1 MLTILNVSRIMTTC
15 YQLMSLEETMIT
27 LLHRIS
33 AQIAILCIVTFFT
46 ATIFVE
52 LFGTVASVATVKS
65 LILWPGLFILIPAVA
80 LTGGSGF
87 ALAKSRSGK
96 LVRQKKTRMPFIAA
110 NGILVLIPCA
120 IFLNQWASVS
130 AFDTKFYIVQG
141 IELFAGAINIILMGM
156 NMRDGFRMSGRFRR
170 SRLNNG

>member
-1 MLTILNVSRIMTTC
+1 MTTC
-15 YQLMSLEETMIT
+15 YQLMPLEETMLTI
-27 LLHRIS
+27 LHRIS
-33 AQIAILCIVTFFT
+33 AQIALFCIATFFT
-46 ATIFVE
+46 ATIWVE
-52 LFGTVASVATVKS
+52 LFGTVTSIATVKS

-120 IFLNQWASVS
+120 IFLDQWASVG

-141 IELFAGAINIILMGM
+141 IELFAGATNIMLMGM
-156 NMRDGFRMSGRFRR
+156 NMRDGFRMRGRFGR
-170 SRLNNG
+170 SKLKNS

>member
-1 MLTILNVSRIMTTC
+1 
-15 YQLMSLEETMIT
+15 MIT

-33 AQIAILCIVTFFT
+33 AQIAILCIATFFT

-52 LFGTVASVATVKS
+52 LFGTAESIATVKS
-65 LILWPGLFILIPAVA
+65 LILWPGLFILIPAVV

-120 IFLNQWASVS
+120 IFLDQWASVGV
-130 AFDTKFYIVQG
+130 FDIKFYIVQG
-141 IELFAGAINIILMGM
+141 IELLAGAINIILMGM
-156 NMRDGFRMSGRFRR
+156 NMRDGFRMSGRFGR